1 MPQKSVLI
9 TGCSS
14 GIGLASAKAMH
25 ARGWRVFTTA
35 RAPGDLAM
43 LAALNLE
50 PIALELR
57 DPASV
62 AACAATVLERTG
74 GKLDALFN
82 NAAVGQPGA
91 VEDLPV
97 ELLRQSFEV
106 NFFSWHAL
114 TRPILKQM
122 RQNDSGR
129 IVQCS
134 SVLGLISPPWRA
146 AYNCTKFALEA
157 LTDAMRHEVHGSG
170 IKVSLIE
177 PGPIATRFIEHAM
190 ENLRDNID
198 IEASVHHD
206 AYKGRLAAMA
216 KGGKLT
222 WKLQPEAVAGKLVH
236 ALTSKSPK
244 HRYYVTVPT
253 YMAVLGRRFLPHA
266 IGERLVRNN

>member
-1 MPQKSVLI
+1 MTQRSVLI

-14 GIGLASAKAMH
+14 GIGLASAKAMR
-25 ARGWRVFTTA
+25 ARGWRVLATA
-35 RAPGDLAM
+35 RKPDDLARLGDLGF
-43 LAALNLE
+43 E

-62 AACAATVLERTG
+62 AACAAAALERTQG
-74 GKLDALFN
+74 RLDALFN
-82 NAAVGQPGA
+82 NAAHGQPGA

-97 ELLRQSFEV
+97 ELLRESFEI

-122 RQNDSGR
+122 RANNAGR

-146 AYNCTKFALEA
+146 AYNSTKFALEA
-157 LTDAMRHEVHGSG
+157 LTDAMRHELYGTAVR
-170 IKVSLIE
+170 VSLIE
-177 PGPIATRFIEHAM
+177 PGPIATRFIEHSM

-198 IEASVHHD
+198 IEASVHRD

-236 ALTSKSPK
+236 ALTSRNPK

-253 YMAVLGRRFLPHA
+253 YLAVIGKRFLPHI
-266 IGERLVRNN
+266 IGERVVRNN